1 MSGEWRELAAFAQI
15 ITSIPAT
22 EVENERLFGVKINMI
37 GKLCTRIEPD
47 LLTARARLA
56 WKK

>member
-22 EVENERLFGVKINMI
+22 EVENEPLFGVKINMI
-37 GKLCTRIEPD
+37 EKLCTRIEPD
-47 LLTARARLA
+47 LLAA